1 MRRVLHWGW
10 ISITTAPLPLQMVE
24 TEGHKLHD
32 GRKIE
37 DKIKQRRAVHN
48 GLPLLLGFPWVTVG
62 SKMVLGMQH
71 QGSPAAATIK
81 SLHGHNPAHFKQ
93 WRERSDRA
101 KVWGRLGTPL
111 RWLGAGARAITFFHQ
126 LIPLITRYCNSHVL
140 PIIHFHILKLHILEH
155 HLLLFTSSFRAND
168 S

>member
-10 ISITTAPLPLQMVE
+10 RSITTAPLPLQMVE

-32 GRKIE
+32 ERKIE
-37 DKIKQRRAVHN
+37 DKIKQRRAVYN

-62 SKMVLGMQH
+62 SKMVLAMQH

-111 RWLGAGARAITFFHQ
+111 RWLGAGGGCKGNYFFSLTNPPDHTLLQLTCVTNYPLSHSKSSHSRA
-126 LIPLITRYCNSHVL
+126 P
-140 PIIHFHILKLHILEH
+140 
-155 HLLLFTSSFRAND
+155 SFALYE
-168 S
+168 